1 MWTSFLL
8 AMLTRI
14 IGSKSSAFAMA
25 VPRRFFLALAIICSF
40 VVTTSNPCRLKRSM
54 QHLLAVY
61 SQEFEIPESFLDVD
75 SSAARPGRA
84 ALERWETSPFLAGS
98 IAAAANLYFR
108 LCHAARDFAD
118 RKSRPAHP

>member
-1 MWTSFLL
+1 M
-8 AMLTRI
+8 
-14 IGSKSSAFAMA
+14 GSCDTGTQMTWPTAS
-25 VPRRFFLALAIICSF
+25 VPGKR
-40 VVTTSNPCRLKRSM
+40 CRLKRSM